1 MAKPTK
7 EVKTYDIECMYAG
20 MTQRKD
26 GLTTLKFKFPASLV
40 GDYIQIIGFQGM
52 RIGLSAKY
60 GEEDNERVK
69 LGWAQYG
76 GVTVN
81 RENEATFKFEFMRV
95 NMAGLAHIQDRVIHL
110 LITPKAHYGADE

>member
-1 MAKPTK
+1 MD
-7 EVKTYDIECMYAG
+7 KTQKQGIECMYAG

-26 GLTTLKFKFPASLV
+26 GLTTLKFKFPSSLV
-40 GDYIQIIGFQGM
+40 GQYISIVGMQGM
-52 RIGLSAKY
+52 RIGLSARY
-60 GEEDNERVK
+60 GENETDKVK

-76 GVTVN
+76 GVTIN

-95 NMAGLAHIQDRVIHL
+95 NMGALASLQDRVITL